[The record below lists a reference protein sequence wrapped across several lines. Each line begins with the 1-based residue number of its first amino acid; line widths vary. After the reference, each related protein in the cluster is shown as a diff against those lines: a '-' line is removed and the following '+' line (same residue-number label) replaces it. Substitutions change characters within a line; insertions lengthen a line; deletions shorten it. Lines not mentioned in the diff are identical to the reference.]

1 MYSYI
6 LLMPFYTFLMVSTTL
21 CQMVRTRSGKGVYD
35 DVPESSTHRRGTFR
49 PHVPPPSPLTP
60 PVSLEQLLASQN
72 TIMQRLAEIHECQA
86 GQPQQHQQPRE
97 SSYLDFLATQPLL
110 FTETTDPFEANH
122 WLRMIESKFRL
133 LHCSEFQ
140 KTLFVAQQL
149 RGSASAWWATYTAT
163 IQDNHQVLWNELCM
177 AFREHQISVGIMRR
191 NLQEFL
197 DLPQGSNSVYE
208 YIKKFN
214 YLE

>member
-1 MYSYI
+1 
-6 LLMPFYTFLMVSTTL
+6 
-21 CQMVRTRSGKGVYD
+21 MVRTRSGKGMYD

-60 PVSLEQLLASQN
+60 LVSLEQLLASQN

-86 GQPQQHQQPRE
+86 GQSQQHQQPRE

-122 WLRMIESKFRL
+122 WLRMTESKFRL

-177 AFREHQISVGIMRR
+177 AFRERQISVGIMRR